1 MKSNTLLILIFSFA
15 ISGLSQASDIT
26 KPNLSETYQ
35 GNFQAAWNKA
45 TEGELPV
52 YECGGVINTA
62 TKMVSQGKD
71 VNNEAQQAY
80 KACYVDAFLHYTNA
94 FFALRNNTELAEDNK
109 PIGCELY
116 SRYIKTHI
124 TSLVTYAERF
134 NLNTDDLNSQLS
146 ENLSATASL
155 CEIEIN

>member
-1 MKSNTLLILIFSFA
+1 MKSNTLLILVLSFA
-15 ISGLSQASDIT
+15 ISGLSQASDVT
-26 KPNLSETYQ
+26 KPNLSESYQ

-94 FFALRNNTELAEDNK
+94 FFALRDNTELAKDNK

-116 SRYIKTHI
+116 SRYIKAHI
-124 TSLVTYAERF
+124 TSLETYAEKF
-134 NLNTDDLNSQLS
+134 DLSAGDLNNQIS

-155 CEIEIN
+155 CEIQIN